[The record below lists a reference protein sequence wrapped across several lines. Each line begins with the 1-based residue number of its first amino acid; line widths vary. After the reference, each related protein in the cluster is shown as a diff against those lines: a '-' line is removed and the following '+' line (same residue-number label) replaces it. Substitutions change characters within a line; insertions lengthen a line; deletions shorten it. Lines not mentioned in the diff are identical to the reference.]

1 MRDFIAI
8 IIFTLALLF
17 VGGVSAQP
25 KETVIHINTD
35 GYPQETRWVLHADSL
50 YGAILGDVNYG
61 YYTQA
66 NTSYT
71 DTLYIPDSLTNISFV
86 IYDSWGD

>member
-17 VGGVSAQP
+17 VGGVNAQP

-61 YYTQA
+61 HYTQT

-71 DTLYIPDSLTNISFV
+71 DTIYIYQIV
-86 IYDSWGD
+86 